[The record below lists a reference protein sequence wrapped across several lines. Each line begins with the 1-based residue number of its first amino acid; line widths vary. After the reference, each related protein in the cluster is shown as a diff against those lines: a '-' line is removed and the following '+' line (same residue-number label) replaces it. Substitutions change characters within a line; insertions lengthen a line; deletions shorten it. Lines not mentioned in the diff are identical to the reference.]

1 MSTCSQI
8 KKSILLT
15 YYHTL
20 FQQSC
25 DSSPSKYIFAV
36 TYKWFLRKRLGKH
49 VGQLIFCWCGH
60 NRNLISLHSFMEE
73 MVGLVEML
81 GSRFDFEQPGNSK
94 AHCCLISLRVPSME
108 LPPLGS
114 WKEPHTQHQWWTKW

>member
-1 MSTCSQI
+1 MRMSTCSQI

-25 DSSPSKYIFAV
+25 DSSPSKHIFAV

-49 VGQLIFCWCGH
+49 VGQLIFCRCGH

-73 MVGLVEML
+73 MVGLVDML
-81 GSRFDFEQPGNSK
+81 GSRSDFEQPGNSK
-94 AHCCLISLRVPSME
+94 APLLSSKTLHFKTLLLDLLEESHKWNY
-108 LPPLGS
+108 LP
-114 WKEPHTQHQWWTKW
+114 